1 MRIEHAGGSSMQGAI
16 IARSGVVE
24 RAPKWW
30 RDLAARSGGGKVA
43 PVPRG
48 KQAPAKAIGW
58 VCGLACG
65 GVSLPCRSATDSRDL
80 PEQFH
85 PDALLDMAQQCNSQ
99 KRHIG
104 LLWGHN
110 GPEVTSNAHMDLLL
124 RMVTLYGMPALAM
137 DARIRSTQAG
147 QKALEQLEAGLLGI
161 SICFRK
167 SSHYHAERP
176 GYGIT
181 RVITSAELDH
191 IALVPKGSSMRAAYP
206 ACTAK
211 GERTQSVG
219 PSGQLRDAVMDRAR
233 DHFKAQAMRMA

>member
-1 MRIEHAGGSSMQGAI
+1 MRIEHAGGVSMHGAI
-16 IARSGVVE
+16 LARSGVVE

-30 RDLAARSGGGKVA
+30 RDLATRSVGAKA
-43 PVPRG
+43 PASPKA
-48 KQAPAKAIGW
+48 KQEPAKAIGW
-58 VCGLACG
+58 VFGLACA
-65 GVSLPCRSATDSRDL
+65 GVSLPCRSATDARDL

-85 PDALLDMAQQCNSQ
+85 DDALMDLAQQCNSQ

-104 LLWGHN
+104 LLWGHS
-110 GPEVTSNAHMDLLL
+110 GHEVASNDHMDLLL
-124 RMVTLYGMPALAM
+124 RMVNLYGMPALAM

-167 SSHYHAERP
+167 SSHYHAERS

-181 RVITSAELDH
+181 RVITAAQLDH
-191 IALVPKGSSMRAAYP
+191 IALIPKGSSMRPAYP

-211 GERTQSVG
+211 GERSTSIG
-219 PSGQLRDAVMDRAR
+219 PSSQMRELVLDRAR
-233 DHFKAQAMRMA
+233 DQFKAQALRMA